1 MTGRMILVTA
11 AISLI
16 AEAKRLAQQLGVK
29 GTDATER
36 LKALKRTA
44 GESWDEIKPAIE
56 KSWAELRPALR
67 SAAAKFRETQS
78 QSPRAVSDDLT
89 RGQHQGPPVT

>member
-16 AEAKRLAQQLGVK
+16 AEAKRLAQQLRVK
-29 GTDATER
+29 GTGATER
-36 LKALKRTA
+36 RKALKRTA

-56 KSWAELRPALR
+56 KAWAELRPALR
-67 SAAAKFRETQS
+67 SAAAKFRETQARV
-78 QSPRAVSDDLT
+78 PCPT
-89 RGQHQGPPVT
+89 T